1 MIGIDGAKLI
11 SDYANQSDNKS
22 MPAILEIQN
31 VTKRFGAVLAV
42 RDCSFNLESGLITGL
57 IGPNGA
63 GKSTLFN
70 IVAGVHTPDSGE
82 VRLNGLNITGLPAHE
97 LFARGLLRTF
107 QIPHEFS
114 NMTALENLLM
124 VPAAQRGEN
133 LSTALFFRSRFLP
146 QEKELLHKAL
156 TVIDFLGLGH
166 VRNELAGN
174 LSGGQKKLLELGRT
188 LMVDAK
194 VVLLDEIGAGV
205 NRTLLN
211 TLSDHIEKLNRELAK
226 TFFIIEH
233 NMEFISRL
241 CHRVTVMVEGEI
253 VTEGEPEQVINDPR
267 VVDAYFGGGKRT

>member
-1 MIGIDGAKLI
+1 M
-11 SDYANQSDNKS
+11 SV
-22 MPAILEIQN
+22 ILEIDGI
-31 VTKRFGAVLAV
+31 TKRFGPVTAVSN
-42 RDCSFNLESGLITGL
+42 CSFQLEAGKITGL

-70 IVAGVHTPDSGE
+70 IVAGVHRPDAGEIRLSGE
-82 VRLNGLNITGLPAHE
+82 DITGLPSHE

-114 NMTALENLLM
+114 SMTAIENLLM
-124 VPAAQRGEN
+124 VPAFQIGEN
-133 LSTALFFRSRFLP
+133 LVNALFFRRRFMS
-146 QEKELLHKAL
+146 QEQEVLDKAAS
-156 TVIDFLGLGH
+156 VIGFLGLDH
-166 VRNELAGN
+166 VKNELAGN

-211 TLSDHIEKLNRELAK
+211 TLSDHIEELNQEYGK

-233 NMEFISRL
+233 NMQFISRL
-241 CHRVTVMVEGEI
+241 CHRVTVMIEGEI
-253 VTEGEPEQVINDPR
+253 VTEGLPEQVLSDPL
-267 VVDAYFGGGKRT
+267 VVEAYFGGGKRSTTPV